1 MQSDPEIITDRI
13 ELSPEEKEVIGE
25 RTRRL
30 ERFYPHLS
38 GCSVNIVG
46 PRPDQGRAIGIRI
59 DLRILDADPIVV
71 VRRAT
76 PNLDEA
82 IRRGFDL
89 ATRELDDFVR
99 IQRGR

>member
-1 MQSDPEIITDRI
+1 MSRDAEITTDSI
-13 ELSPEEKEVIGE
+13 ELPPETREAINE

-30 ERFYPHLS
+30 ERFYPGLG
-38 GCSVNIVG
+38 GCSVRIER
-46 PRPDQGRAIGIRI
+46 PRPDETEAVRVRI
-59 DLRILDADPIVV
+59 DVRILDADPIVV

-82 IRRGFDL
+82 IRKGFDL